1 MGLKIIQSPKTG
13 RYYPVSIAGEV
24 PTEEEKE
31 RIRNYI
37 FNQERGL
44 LDTNQVEE
52 QIETVSDDIE
62 PARGLFGAVGVGVDQ
77 MQQLYGS
84 ALQGIGEMTGIDSL
98 ADYGGRVA
106 EENAKQIEQ
115 KSEGLTSFEEA
126 KTGVIPFAKFAGEQ
140 VAMAGPQILGV
151 AALSVPAFLAGAPTT
166 LAAILGSI
174 GVSAPMLYGGNRER
188 QKEKLAA
195 EGKPVVVDESA
206 ALLTTVPQVAMESAL
221 FALATKIGKL
231 GLVFNKSKLD
241 EGGVFT
247 KLKSE
252 PPSSIPAFIR
262 KYPKTS
268 AILGGASAGFAV
280 EGVTEAGQQFL
291 ERFQAGLDVAS
302 EDAIDEYIESL
313 IAGGIV
319 GGTLGGGIS
328 TVSELSRSKEKVDSA
343 AELEEDLAEE
353 SLQNREDI
361 QRVKENQNQEH
372 LKLQAEQGAVIT
384 TGLSRNDEAL
394 GSSIPDPNSIT
405 VPEEQLSEAQLN
417 EIRRMR
423 EATQPGIYYDNV
435 KQDDGSTRKVLRD
448 VPITL
453 SEIRNTL
460 GDVEMEYIAAN
471 LGFPVSRQDI
481 PKAGKKKFN
490 RTQYNKV
497 LRAINNDSRDRLSET
512 EINDLIEKSTNIS
525 SGEFII
531 ALRNELVRRNVV
543 RGTQPHVYEPVTGN
557 MTPIDKVE
565 FEKEPKVKTGRLAK
579 QANDLERAI
588 QFDEIN
594 LEERDLTVNEI
605 KLKKDIKS
613 LQKVVKDIRKKDKY
627 FTVKP
632 SELAARPYMVEEI
645 TGQTTKATTAKLLKE
660 ARDKEFSLVRL
671 TSAPVFERTPSGRI
685 KTNNIPIINKV
696 LGTNFTTPSV
706 NAKPETV
713 KAKVAEIYKRMNT
726 VLGKPKKI
734 DQKPTALRKRI
745 SDLQEGIKAHK
756 RSIELNKQ
764 ALKSLQTNDFL
775 IENTKFGLKG
785 ASNVNDPVILAGNQR
800 IAREKIERQDRI
812 IRENAR
818 AIKGLRKVS
827 EENLETGKDNTKQ
840 QTEIAERTQLIEA
853 AKEEKQKLQV
863 DVEAL
868 QKRRDNATASV
879 QENQEQQDAN
889 AANINREVAKTKE
902 TKERYKKAMNL
913 IESSLRKYMIKD
925 LGLTPDKVNLVTER
939 VIQAPRGI
947 VRGKTDLTD
956 DGKAVITLATEIYDP
971 ELVTD
976 KKRVREVYQRIKG
989 ILQHEVIHALR
1000 NLQLLSD
1007 DEFKVLADAA
1017 KKRKV
1022 KIWREGNLLERNYTF
1037 FDKINRTYGKNKDVL
1052 YPDMTNER
1060 FQEVLEE
1067 EAVAEMFRAYMD
1079 DKLEMAGK
1087 PKKLL
1092 DRILDFFR
1100 AIFKANQDHDFT
1112 QVDQIFEDIKS
1123 GVIGKQR
1130 EPFAPPKE
1138 GVRTMYSLGDDVYD
1152 KARAEK
1158 VKEKDLDIYS
1168 LNPKIN
1174 ADNPDVEYDSPLG
1187 LVDAQKRS
1195 GNNYI
1200 KTVLMSIEDAKRFF
1214 PRRTDDDRI
1223 NELAKIMSGENPAK
1237 IAPPHLYV
1245 SQSRFGDKTLITK
1258 GHEGAHRLRA
1268 LEKLGY
1274 KHIAVD
1280 LLSQDGFQTGASE
1293 ANVRADEQ
1301 RRKDRMVEKGNV
1313 LAMGQKWGGTEKYK
1327 ENATAYINANDYATI
1342 EYRRSLQF
1350 GVYSK
1355 ALEEIEL
1362 MKQKKGRGPDIRKYL
1377 KGRGVKDAELAWTGL
1392 DGILERPSVTKEDLL
1407 EQIGANRVLLDE
1419 VVRDEDASP
1428 QFLNFGSGRV
1438 MDIDE
1443 ALGPDY
1449 FVMDAQDIVE
1459 NDPNMA
1465 ADSFD
1470 NAVIDFESRT
1480 QASIADINLP
1490 MSLRTPEEQAEFR
1503 KSIIEK
1509 NVPNYLEDGTNAID
1523 LLTEIVAVYLE
1534 KAYLADDPIAKY
1546 VDSVTDLTITGND
1559 NYGYRVFRDEDDS
1572 RFYENRLNQ
1581 DRDGKEQYLG
1591 TFTEAETFALE
1602 YAENMGLLGP
1612 GDREVQYESSTYPGG
1627 FNYKERVMH
1636 IPHNTEA
1643 MRERRGSGYSANH
1656 FDEDDQIY
1664 FILTKDRSHHDGGK
1678 ILNIDQFQSDQAQAG
1693 RKRGFRLDEITKRKR
1708 TEKALNELPQDE
1720 KELFDILNTFTI
1732 RNDGEGSSIRENI
1745 MSMFKGKKRIPF
1757 GEFYKYQ
1764 IRRDGIVRSTESIR
1778 DVKEVASRYGIKEE
1792 YLPDVTKQGIESPE
1806 VRFDSLTSAAE
1817 SILKPIQIFIEQAIQ
1832 GNIMDSQGR
1841 KPIYDDTFHG
1851 IRSISDLKDWIDPQS
1866 PKGSKLLPVY
1876 NFKEEVGIGNIR
1888 LYGKPNSYSEYMNN
1902 IVTASQQQS
1911 ILFGNTDPNYHS
1923 SYPTL
1928 NKTLLPLYDKQME
1941 ATDKITEARGSISS
1955 GSVTRGPLIED
1966 TDTWVT
1972 LGAKRVLS
1980 LAVEEGYDYIA
1991 VNNGGAVE
1999 KIVGGGEGNKQFYD
2013 TVVPR
2018 HWNSFFRKIDPES
2031 VIQPPAYLVGDSS
2044 IPEQERRRINNHYN
2058 YTMTGQFEGSPIFVT
2073 NVFIKITP
2081 KLRQKAKEGNTLFS
2095 IGFADLPADAVRDQS
2110 GSEKRQQLEQFDSDD
2125 EKESNIREQQERI
2138 NRAVEQ
2144 RRLSIGFDDGPEEPK
2159 KTDKTQ
2165 ETSFRKKMQ
2174 NNQHKMMYTASANF
2188 IADALAG
2195 KVKGVK
2201 LNPFVSDEKA
2211 QAMSD
2216 TFIELFQD
2224 RMISV
2229 SRMVDGIQK
2238 KGLTLDEA
2246 MDPIQQERIMHGK
2259 VGDKLETNQETIFQD
2274 MMDTVKKIKI
2284 SDSDMRDLQRVS
2296 EVSSDP
2302 DQVGYVKTAL
2312 DSHLRRGFFRKVL
2325 YGKKMGNNLVA
2336 AEAYLYA
2343 KHASERNDY
2352 VRRIDRN
2359 RINEN
2364 PERGS
2369 GMSDAEADA
2378 IINWFEG
2385 KKSYIELLRKLDE
2398 QAQIVVLDTNKAR
2411 IDGGLQPIF
2420 EENSGWKKY
2429 IPLKGVFHAEDET
2442 VDFTNRNPSSKA
2454 LFGASGTED
2463 ARVKGRIDYAPHI
2476 IANLFTQNANSNI
2489 RAERNK
2495 VGLSMLKLLRT
2506 YPNELKEFAAIQD
2519 IPPERRV
2526 LDARTGILS
2535 TRKTTPQA
2543 LLDDKRYLVL
2553 KEDGK
2558 EVVIRFE
2565 KESIAGAF
2573 RGDNDV
2579 QILPDA
2585 VVEKVGIFN
2594 RFLSNVNTSY
2604 NPAFIIPNFF
2614 RDLATAGVNMN
2625 QYESEKLSRKVMREA
2640 LPYARGVMRAVAKQ
2654 DFLLRKREID
2664 TTSKEAKAYFDF
2676 VKAGGKNVTNQ
2687 MTTLDDQINDVGKIL
2702 DGISE
2707 AGLVGNAKKVKLG
2720 WVGEKTGSILSLVEN
2735 LNTAA
2740 ENGVRVATFKNLM
2753 DTGKYSP
2760 EQAALAA
2767 REITVNFARGGRL
2780 KKQLN
2785 SLYLFYNAS
2794 IQGTFALLN
2803 AFAKSKKVRQVWMGI
2818 VGLGFMLDQFNA
2830 AMSDEDDEGNLEYD
2844 KIRDFVLEHNLLF
2857 PNFAAK
2863 IVGAEEDKTFVTIPL
2878 PYGIN
2883 MAYNFGRALSRRLR
2897 GGYTAAQTTSTTLST
2912 MIETVN
2918 PLGGTETFLNWVSP
2932 TVTDPV
2938 MSLLQNVDYDNTPI
2952 YKEVSQFDVG
2962 TPSSQ
2967 AYWNTAS
2974 PTAISTAEFLNYL
2987 GLGGPLTSK
2996 SAGYKVRS
3004 SMLDVS
3010 PDVLDYLFGYFTG
3023 GAGNFVRRSAELGK
3037 DVVTGDFFESF
3048 EESLTGQKARD
3059 QIRATPILRRFIY
3072 STSEREDTGIFFKRR
3087 DQVFEARKEL
3097 VNAIKSKDQNYINQV
3112 KSDYSEEL
3120 RVYGIIRAINGKRQN
3135 LTAIRNKLI
3144 RADKEGLN
3152 DKAIKQRELQI
3163 ERLDKQIQ
3171 TLVSRGNKIMERV
3184 NLPFFQELLPS
3195 R

>member
-106 EENAKQIEQ
+106 EENA
-115 KSEGLTSFEEA
+115 T
-126 KTGVIPFAKFAGEQ
+126 
-140 VAMAGPQILGV
+140 QILGV

-1327 ENATAYINANDYATI
+1327 ENATAYINANNYATI

>member
-1 MGLKIIQSPKTG
+1 
-13 RYYPVSIAGEV
+13 
-24 PTEEEKE
+24 
-31 RIRNYI
+31 
-37 FNQERGL
+37 
-44 LDTNQVEE
+44 D
-52 QIETVSDDIE
+52 
-62 PARGLFGAVGVGVDQ
+62 
-77 MQQLYGS
+77 
-84 ALQGIGEMTGIDSL
+84 
-98 ADYGGRVA
+98 
-106 EENAKQIEQ
+106 
-115 KSEGLTSFEEA
+115 
-126 KTGVIPFAKFAGEQ
+126 
-140 VAMAGPQILGV
+140 
-151 AALSVPAFLAGAPTT
+151 FL
-166 LAAILGSI
+166 
-174 GVSAPMLYGGNRER
+174 
-188 QKEKLAA
+188 
-195 EGKPVVVDESA
+195 
-206 ALLTTVPQVAMESAL
+206 
-221 FALATKIGKL
+221 
-231 GLVFNKSKLD
+231 
-241 EGGVFT
+241 
-247 KLKSE
+247 
-252 PPSSIPAFIR
+252 
-262 KYPKTS
+262 
-268 AILGGASAGFAV
+268 
-280 EGVTEAGQQFL
+280 
-291 ERFQAGLDVAS
+291 
-302 EDAIDEYIESL
+302 
-313 IAGGIV
+313 
-319 GGTLGGGIS
+319 
-328 TVSELSRSKEKVDSA
+328 
-343 AELEEDLAEE
+343 
-353 SLQNREDI
+353 
-361 QRVKENQNQEH
+361 
-372 LKLQAEQGAVIT
+372 
-384 TGLSRNDEAL
+384 
-394 GSSIPDPNSIT
+394 PD
-405 VPEEQLSEAQLN
+405 
-417 EIRRMR
+417 
-423 EATQPGIYYDNV
+423 
-435 KQDDGSTRKVLRD
+435 
-448 VPITL
+448 
-453 SEIRNTL
+453 
-460 GDVEMEYIAAN
+460 
-471 LGFPVSRQDI
+471 
-481 PKAGKKKFN
+481 
-490 RTQYNKV
+490 
-497 LRAINNDSRDRLSET
+497 
-512 EINDLIEKSTNIS
+512 
-525 SGEFII
+525 
-531 ALRNELVRRNVV
+531 
-543 RGTQPHVYEPVTGN
+543 
-557 MTPIDKVE
+557 
-565 FEKEPKVKTGRLAK
+565 
-579 QANDLERAI
+579 
-588 QFDEIN
+588 
-594 LEERDLTVNEI
+594 
-605 KLKKDIKS
+605 
-613 LQKVVKDIRKKDKY
+613 
-627 FTVKP
+627 
-632 SELAARPYMVEEI
+632 
-645 TGQTTKATTAKLLKE
+645 
-660 ARDKEFSLVRL
+660 
-671 TSAPVFERTPSGRI
+671 
-685 KTNNIPIINKV
+685 
-696 LGTNFTTPSV
+696 GTNFQDL
-706 NAKPETV
+706 
-713 KAKVAEIYKRMNT
+713 M
-726 VLGKPKKI
+726 I
-734 DQKPTALRKRI
+734 DI
-745 SDLQEGIKAHK
+745 
-756 RSIELNKQ
+756 
-764 ALKSLQTNDFL
+764 
-775 IENTKFGLKG
+775 
-785 ASNVNDPVILAGNQR
+785 AS
-800 IAREKIERQDRI
+800 EKIERDY
-812 IRENAR
+812 N
-818 AIKGLRKVS
+818 
-827 EENLETGKDNTKQ
+827 
-840 QTEIAERTQLIEA
+840 
-853 AKEEKQKLQV
+853 
-863 DVEAL
+863 
-868 QKRRDNATASV
+868 
-879 QENQEQQDAN
+879 
-889 AANINREVAKTKE
+889 
-902 TKERYKKAMNL
+902 
-913 IESSLRKYMIKD
+913 
-925 LGLTPDKVNLVTER
+925 
-939 VIQAPRGI
+939 
-947 VRGKTDLTD
+947 
-956 DGKAVITLATEIYDP
+956 
-971 ELVTD
+971 
-976 KKRVREVYQRIKG
+976 
-989 ILQHEVIHALR
+989 
-1000 NLQLLSD
+1000 
-1007 DEFKVLADAA
+1007 
-1017 KKRKV
+1017 
-1022 KIWREGNLLERNYTF
+1022 EG
-1037 FDKINRTYGKNKDVL
+1037 
-1052 YPDMTNER
+1052 
-1060 FQEVLEE
+1060 
-1067 EAVAEMFRAYMD
+1067 
-1079 DKLEMAGK
+1079 
-1087 PKKLL
+1087 
-1092 DRILDFFR
+1092 
-1100 AIFKANQDHDFT
+1100 
-1112 QVDQIFEDIKS
+1112 
-1123 GVIGKQR
+1123 
-1130 EPFAPPKE
+1130 
-1138 GVRTMYSLGDDVYD
+1138 
-1152 KARAEK
+1152 
-1158 VKEKDLDIYS
+1158 
-1168 LNPKIN
+1168 
-1174 ADNPDVEYDSPLG
+1174 
-1187 LVDAQKRS
+1187 
-1195 GNNYI
+1195 
-1200 KTVLMSIEDAKRFF
+1200 
-1214 PRRTDDDRI
+1214 
-1223 NELAKIMSGENPAK
+1223 
-1237 IAPPHLYV
+1237 
-1245 SQSRFGDKTLITK
+1245 
-1258 GHEGAHRLRA
+1258 
-1268 LEKLGY
+1268 
-1274 KHIAVD
+1274 
-1280 LLSQDGFQTGASE
+1280 
-1293 ANVRADEQ
+1293 
-1301 RRKDRMVEKGNV
+1301 
-1313 LAMGQKWGGTEKYK
+1313 
-1327 ENATAYINANDYATI
+1327 
-1342 EYRRSLQF
+1342 
-1350 GVYSK
+1350 
-1355 ALEEIEL
+1355 
-1362 MKQKKGRGPDIRKYL
+1362 
-1377 KGRGVKDAELAWTGL
+1377 
-1392 DGILERPSVTKEDLL
+1392 
-1407 EQIGANRVLLDE
+1407 
-1419 VVRDEDASP
+1419 
-1428 QFLNFGSGRV
+1428 
-1438 MDIDE
+1438 
-1443 ALGPDY
+1443 
-1449 FVMDAQDIVE
+1449 
-1459 NDPNMA
+1459 
-1465 ADSFD
+1465 
-1470 NAVIDFESRT
+1470 
-1480 QASIADINLP
+1480 
-1490 MSLRTPEEQAEFR
+1490 
-1503 KSIIEK
+1503 
-1509 NVPNYLEDGTNAID
+1509 
-1523 LLTEIVAVYLE
+1523 
-1534 KAYLADDPIAKY
+1534 DPIEIFR
-1546 VDSVTDLTITGND
+1546 SQTTDMVITGND
-1559 NYGYRVFRDEDDS
+1559 DYGYRAFDNEVNIYSYKNAIDDQAYS
-1572 RFYENRLNQ
+1572 TLQ
-1581 DRDGKEQYLG
+1581 DAV
-1591 TFTEAETFALE
+1591 EASLE
-1602 YAENMGLLGP
+1602 YARNNDLIDETTQT
-1612 GDREVQYESSTYPGG
+1612 RYEESTSPGG
-1627 FNYKERVMH
+1627 SNYKERVMH

-1643 MRERRGSGYSANH
+1643 MRERRGSGYRANH
-1656 FDEDDQIY
+1656 FDESDQVY
-1664 FILTKDRSHHDGGK
+1664 FILTKDREHHDGGI
-1678 ILNIDQFQSDQAQAG
+1678 ILNIDQLQSDQAQAG
-1693 RKRGFRLDEITKRKR
+1693 RRRGFRLDEITKRKR

-1745 MSMFKGKKRIPF
+1745 MSMFKDKKRIPF

-2720 WVGEKTGSILSLVEN
+2720 WVGEKTG
-2735 LNTAA
+2735 
-2740 ENGVRVATFKNLM
+2740 
-2753 DTGKYSP
+2753 
-2760 EQAALAA
+2760 
-2767 REITVNFARGGRL
+2767 
-2780 KKQLN
+2780 
-2785 SLYLFYNAS
+2785 
-2794 IQGTFALLN
+2794 
-2803 AFAKSKKVRQVWMGI
+2803 
-2818 VGLGFMLDQFNA
+2818 
-2830 AMSDEDDEGNLEYD
+2830 
-2844 KIRDFVLEHNLLF
+2844 
-2857 PNFAAK
+2857 
-2863 IVGAEEDKTFVTIPL
+2863 
-2878 PYGIN
+2878 
-2883 MAYNFGRALSRRLR
+2883 
-2897 GGYTAAQTTSTTLST
+2897 
-2912 MIETVN
+2912 
-2918 PLGGTETFLNWVSP
+2918 
-2932 TVTDPV
+2932 
-2938 MSLLQNVDYDNTPI
+2938 
-2952 YKEVSQFDVG
+2952 
-2962 TPSSQ
+2962 
-2967 AYWNTAS
+2967 
-2974 PTAISTAEFLNYL
+2974 
-2987 GLGGPLTSK
+2987 
-2996 SAGYKVRS
+2996 
-3004 SMLDVS
+3004 
-3010 PDVLDYLFGYFTG
+3010 
-3023 GAGNFVRRSAELGK
+3023 
-3037 DVVTGDFFESF
+3037 
-3048 EESLTGQKARD
+3048 
-3059 QIRATPILRRFIY
+3059 
-3072 STSEREDTGIFFKRR
+3072 
-3087 DQVFEARKEL
+3087 
-3097 VNAIKSKDQNYINQV
+3097 
-3112 KSDYSEEL
+3112 
-3120 RVYGIIRAINGKRQN
+3120 
-3135 LTAIRNKLI
+3135 
-3144 RADKEGLN
+3144 
-3152 DKAIKQRELQI
+3152 
-3163 ERLDKQIQ
+3163 
-3171 TLVSRGNKIMERV
+3171 
-3184 NLPFFQELLPS
+3184 
-3195 R
+3195 

>member
-1 MGLKIIQSPKTG
+1 M
-13 RYYPVSIAGEV
+13 
-24 PTEEEKE
+24 
-31 RIRNYI
+31 
-37 FNQERGL
+37 
-44 LDTNQVEE
+44 
-52 QIETVSDDIE
+52 
-62 PARGLFGAVGVGVDQ
+62 
-77 MQQLYGS
+77 
-84 ALQGIGEMTGIDSL
+84 
-98 ADYGGRVA
+98 
-106 EENAKQIEQ
+106 
-115 KSEGLTSFEEA
+115 
-126 KTGVIPFAKFAGEQ
+126 
-140 VAMAGPQILGV
+140 
-151 AALSVPAFLAGAPTT
+151 
-166 LAAILGSI
+166 
-174 GVSAPMLYGGNRER
+174 
-188 QKEKLAA
+188 
-195 EGKPVVVDESA
+195 
-206 ALLTTVPQVAMESAL
+206 
-221 FALATKIGKL
+221 
-231 GLVFNKSKLD
+231 
-241 EGGVFT
+241 
-247 KLKSE
+247 
-252 PPSSIPAFIR
+252 
-262 KYPKTS
+262 
-268 AILGGASAGFAV
+268 
-280 EGVTEAGQQFL
+280 
-291 ERFQAGLDVAS
+291 
-302 EDAIDEYIESL
+302 
-313 IAGGIV
+313 
-319 GGTLGGGIS
+319 
-328 TVSELSRSKEKVDSA
+328 
-343 AELEEDLAEE
+343 
-353 SLQNREDI
+353 
-361 QRVKENQNQEH
+361 
-372 LKLQAEQGAVIT
+372 
-384 TGLSRNDEAL
+384 
-394 GSSIPDPNSIT
+394 
-405 VPEEQLSEAQLN
+405 
-417 EIRRMR
+417 
-423 EATQPGIYYDNV
+423 
-435 KQDDGSTRKVLRD
+435 
-448 VPITL
+448 
-453 SEIRNTL
+453 
-460 GDVEMEYIAAN
+460 
-471 LGFPVSRQDI
+471 
-481 PKAGKKKFN
+481 
-490 RTQYNKV
+490 
-497 LRAINNDSRDRLSET
+497 
-512 EINDLIEKSTNIS
+512 
-525 SGEFII
+525 
-531 ALRNELVRRNVV
+531 
-543 RGTQPHVYEPVTGN
+543 
-557 MTPIDKVE
+557 
-565 FEKEPKVKTGRLAK
+565 
-579 QANDLERAI
+579 
-588 QFDEIN
+588 
-594 LEERDLTVNEI
+594 
-605 KLKKDIKS
+605 
-613 LQKVVKDIRKKDKY
+613 
-627 FTVKP
+627 
-632 SELAARPYMVEEI
+632 
-645 TGQTTKATTAKLLKE
+645 
-660 ARDKEFSLVRL
+660 
-671 TSAPVFERTPSGRI
+671 
-685 KTNNIPIINKV
+685 
-696 LGTNFTTPSV
+696 
-706 NAKPETV
+706 
-713 KAKVAEIYKRMNT
+713 
-726 VLGKPKKI
+726 
-734 DQKPTALRKRI
+734 
-745 SDLQEGIKAHK
+745 
-756 RSIELNKQ
+756 
-764 ALKSLQTNDFL
+764 
-775 IENTKFGLKG
+775 
-785 ASNVNDPVILAGNQR
+785 
-800 IAREKIERQDRI
+800 
-812 IRENAR
+812 
-818 AIKGLRKVS
+818 
-827 EENLETGKDNTKQ
+827 
-840 QTEIAERTQLIEA
+840 
-853 AKEEKQKLQV
+853 
-863 DVEAL
+863 
-868 QKRRDNATASV
+868 
-879 QENQEQQDAN
+879 
-889 AANINREVAKTKE
+889 
-902 TKERYKKAMNL
+902 
-913 IESSLRKYMIKD
+913 
-925 LGLTPDKVNLVTER
+925 
-939 VIQAPRGI
+939 
-947 VRGKTDLTD
+947 
-956 DGKAVITLATEIYDP
+956 
-971 ELVTD
+971 
-976 KKRVREVYQRIKG
+976 
-989 ILQHEVIHALR
+989 
-1000 NLQLLSD
+1000 
-1007 DEFKVLADAA
+1007 
-1017 KKRKV
+1017 
-1022 KIWREGNLLERNYTF
+1022 
-1037 FDKINRTYGKNKDVL
+1037 
-1052 YPDMTNER
+1052 
-1060 FQEVLEE
+1060 
-1067 EAVAEMFRAYMD
+1067 
-1079 DKLEMAGK
+1079 
-1087 PKKLL
+1087 
-1092 DRILDFFR
+1092 
-1100 AIFKANQDHDFT
+1100 
-1112 QVDQIFEDIKS
+1112 
-1123 GVIGKQR
+1123 
-1130 EPFAPPKE
+1130 
-1138 GVRTMYSLGDDVYD
+1138 
-1152 KARAEK
+1152 
-1158 VKEKDLDIYS
+1158 
-1168 LNPKIN
+1168 
-1174 ADNPDVEYDSPLG
+1174 
-1187 LVDAQKRS
+1187 
-1195 GNNYI
+1195 
-1200 KTVLMSIEDAKRFF
+1200 
-1214 PRRTDDDRI
+1214 
-1223 NELAKIMSGENPAK
+1223 
-1237 IAPPHLYV
+1237 
-1245 SQSRFGDKTLITK
+1245 
-1258 GHEGAHRLRA
+1258 
-1268 LEKLGY
+1268 
-1274 KHIAVD
+1274 
-1280 LLSQDGFQTGASE
+1280 
-1293 ANVRADEQ
+1293 
-1301 RRKDRMVEKGNV
+1301 
-1313 LAMGQKWGGTEKYK
+1313 
-1327 ENATAYINANDYATI
+1327 
-1342 EYRRSLQF
+1342 
-1350 GVYSK
+1350 
-1355 ALEEIEL
+1355 
-1362 MKQKKGRGPDIRKYL
+1362 
-1377 KGRGVKDAELAWTGL
+1377 
-1392 DGILERPSVTKEDLL
+1392 
-1407 EQIGANRVLLDE
+1407 
-1419 VVRDEDASP
+1419 
-1428 QFLNFGSGRV
+1428 
-1438 MDIDE
+1438 
-1443 ALGPDY
+1443 
-1449 FVMDAQDIVE
+1449 
-1459 NDPNMA
+1459 
-1465 ADSFD
+1465 
-1470 NAVIDFESRT
+1470 
-1480 QASIADINLP
+1480 
-1490 MSLRTPEEQAEFR
+1490 
-1503 KSIIEK
+1503 
-1509 NVPNYLEDGTNAID
+1509 
-1523 LLTEIVAVYLE
+1523 
-1534 KAYLADDPIAKY
+1534 
-1546 VDSVTDLTITGND
+1546 
-1559 NYGYRVFRDEDDS
+1559 
-1572 RFYENRLNQ
+1572 
-1581 DRDGKEQYLG
+1581 
-1591 TFTEAETFALE
+1591 
-1602 YAENMGLLGP
+1602 
-1612 GDREVQYESSTYPGG
+1612 
-1627 FNYKERVMH
+1627 
-1636 IPHNTEA
+1636 
-1643 MRERRGSGYSANH
+1643 
-1656 FDEDDQIY
+1656 
-1664 FILTKDRSHHDGGK
+1664 
-1678 ILNIDQFQSDQAQAG
+1678 
-1693 RKRGFRLDEITKRKR
+1693 
-1708 TEKALNELPQDE
+1708 
-1720 KELFDILNTFTI
+1720 
-1732 RNDGEGSSIRENI
+1732 
-1745 MSMFKGKKRIPF
+1745 
-1757 GEFYKYQ
+1757 
-1764 IRRDGIVRSTESIR
+1764 
-1778 DVKEVASRYGIKEE
+1778 
-1792 YLPDVTKQGIESPE
+1792 
-1806 VRFDSLTSAAE
+1806 
-1817 SILKPIQIFIEQAIQ
+1817 
-1832 GNIMDSQGR
+1832 
-1841 KPIYDDTFHG
+1841 
-1851 IRSISDLKDWIDPQS
+1851 
-1866 PKGSKLLPVY
+1866 
-1876 NFKEEVGIGNIR
+1876 
-1888 LYGKPNSYSEYMNN
+1888 
-1902 IVTASQQQS
+1902 
-1911 ILFGNTDPNYHS
+1911 
-1923 SYPTL
+1923 
-1928 NKTLLPLYDKQME
+1928 
-1941 ATDKITEARGSISS
+1941 
-1955 GSVTRGPLIED
+1955 
-1966 TDTWVT
+1966 
-1972 LGAKRVLS
+1972 
-1980 LAVEEGYDYIA
+1980 
-1991 VNNGGAVE
+1991 
-1999 KIVGGGEGNKQFYD
+1999 
-2013 TVVPR
+2013 
-2018 HWNSFFRKIDPES
+2018 
-2031 VIQPPAYLVGDSS
+2031 
-2044 IPEQERRRINNHYN
+2044 
-2058 YTMTGQFEGSPIFVT
+2058 
-2073 NVFIKITP
+2073 
-2081 KLRQKAKEGNTLFS
+2081 
-2095 IGFADLPADAVRDQS
+2095 
-2110 GSEKRQQLEQFDSDD
+2110 
-2125 EKESNIREQQERI
+2125 
-2138 NRAVEQ
+2138 
-2144 RRLSIGFDDGPEEPK
+2144 SIGFDDGPEEPK

-2165 ETSFRKKMQ
+2165 EPSFRKKMQ

-2640 LPYARGVMRAVAKQ
+2640 LPYARGVMRAVAKT

-2720 WVGEKTGSILSLVEN
+2720 WVGEKTGSILSIVEN

-3059 QIRATPILRRFIY
+3059 QIRATPIIRRFIY